1 MLKVILAFRRKSLPR
16 QMAQPIDREDQ
27 LKVISSLIG
36 AEAEPQISGPTFQ
49 RVNVLSGEVATQA
62 KGASSSDAKR
72 ACDVAA
78 AAFPTWSAL
87 GPNARR
93 LLLLKAADILF
104 ARTEEFVEVMM
115 AEIGATRAW
124 AGFNVTLGIGMLRE
138 AAALTTQ
145 VRGETMPSDRPG
157 CFAMS
162 VRKPVG
168 VVLGI
173 APWNGPLVLGVRAI
187 AAPLA
192 CGNTVILKGSE
203 VSPGTHGMIGQIFRD
218 AGFPAGVVNVI
229 LNAPN
234 DAPEVVG
241 EMIAHPAVRRINFTG
256 STATGRVIARMCAE
270 HLKPVVLELGGKAPL
285 IVFDDADLDSAA
297 AAAAFGA
304 FMNSGQIC
312 MSTERIIVHASVADA
327 FVQKLAHKAKALTAG
342 DPRTGANPL
351 GPLIDPKAAIAVT
364 SLIDDAVSK
373 GAMLHGEADHD
384 KALMSAR
391 LVTGVTPDMRIYHE
405 ESFGPVTAVITFT
418 EEDDA
423 IRIANDTEFGLT
435 AAVFTQNI
443 SRGLRVA
450 DQIDSGM
457 CHINGPTIH
466 DEAHMPFGGVKASGY
481 GRFGGAAGIS
491 EFTEL
496 RWITVDTQQIH
507 YPI

>member
-1 MLKVILAFRRKSLPR
+1 VKITGS
-16 QMAQPIDREDQ
+16 I
-27 LKVISSLIG
+27 IG
-36 AEAEPQISGPTFQ
+36 AEAAPSSGGPVFE
-49 RVNVLSGEVATQA
+49 RIDVLTGEVATRA
-62 KGASSSDAKR
+62 TGAVRDDARR

-78 AAFPTWSAL
+78 AAFPAWAGL
-87 GPNARR
+87 GPTARR
-93 LLLLKAADILF
+93 LLLLKAADVLA
-104 ARTEEFVEVMM
+104 ARTQQFVEMMM

-124 AGFNVTLGIGMLRE
+124 AGFNVHLGVGMLRE

-145 VRGETMPSDRPG
+145 VRGETIPSDRPG

-203 VSPGTHGMIGQIFRD
+203 VSPGTHAMIGEVFRE
-218 AGFPAGVVNVI
+218 AGFPDGVVNVI
-229 LNAPN
+229 LNAPA
-234 DAPEVVG
+234 DAADVVG

-256 STATGRVIARMCAE
+256 STSTGRIIARMSAE
-270 HLKPVVLELGGKAPL
+270 QLKPVVLELGGKAPL
-285 IVFDDADLDSAA
+285 LVFEDADLDEAA

-312 MSTERIIVHASVADA
+312 MSTERLIVHEAVAEA
-327 FVQKLAHKAKALTAG
+327 FVEKLARKAEALKAG
-342 DPRTGANPL
+342 DPRGGAAPL
-351 GPLIDPKAAIAVT
+351 GPLIDPKAA
-364 SLIDDAVSK
+364 DAVAAMVEDAVGK
-373 GAMLHGEADHD
+373 GAKLHGDAGHE
-384 KALMSAR
+384 KAIMSAR
-391 LVTGVTPDMRIYHE
+391 FLTSVTPEMRIYHE
-405 ESFGPVTAVITFT
+405 ESFGPITTVITFS
-418 EEDDA
+418 EEADA

-435 AAVFTQNI
+435 AAVFTKDI

-481 GRFGGAAGIS
+481 GRFGGAAGIA

-496 RWITVDTQQIH
+496 RWITVDTQHVH

>member
-1 MLKVILAFRRKSLPR
+1 VH
-16 QMAQPIDREDQ
+16 
-27 LKVISSLIG
+27 
-36 AEAEPQISGPTFQ
+36 
-49 RVNVLSGEVATQA
+49 
-62 KGASSSDAKR
+62 
-72 ACDVAA
+72 
-78 AAFPTWSAL
+78 L
-87 GPNARR
+87 G
-93 LLLLKAADILF
+93 
-104 ARTEEFVEVMM
+104 V
-115 AEIGATRAW
+115 
-124 AGFNVTLGIGMLRE
+124 GMLRE

-145 VRGETMPSDRPG
+145 VRGETIPSDRPG

-203 VSPGTHGMIGQIFRD
+203 VSPGTHAMIGEVFRE
-218 AGFPAGVVNVI
+218 AGFPDGVVNVI
-229 LNAPN
+229 LNAPA
-234 DAPEVVG
+234 DAADVVG

-256 STATGRVIARMCAE
+256 STSTGRIIARMSAE
-270 HLKPVVLELGGKAPL
+270 QLKPVVLELGGKAPL
-285 IVFDDADLDSAA
+285 LVFEDADLDEAA

-312 MSTERIIVHASVADA
+312 MSTERLIVHEAVAEA
-327 FVQKLAHKAKALTAG
+327 FVEKLARKAEALKAG
-342 DPRTGANPL
+342 DPRGGAAPL
-351 GPLIDPKAAIAVT
+351 GPLIDPKAA
-364 SLIDDAVSK
+364 DAVAAMVEDAVGK
-373 GAMLHGEADHD
+373 GAKLHGDASHE
-384 KALMSAR
+384 KAIMSAR
-391 LVTGVTPDMRIYHE
+391 FLTSVTPEMRIYHE
-405 ESFGPVTAVITFT
+405 ESFGPITTVITFS
-418 EEDDA
+418 EEADA

-435 AAVFTQNI
+435 AAVFTKDI

-481 GRFGGAAGIS
+481 GRFGGAAGIA

-496 RWITVDTQQIH
+496 RWITVDTQHVH

>member
-1 MLKVILAFRRKSLPR
+1 LEDGLKF
-16 QMAQPIDREDQ
+16 AQ
-27 LKVISSLIG
+27 SLIG
-36 AEAEPQISGPTFQ
+36 AETTT
-49 RVNVLSGEVATQA
+49 RVDAAVFDRIDALTGEVATRVQ
-62 KGASSSDAKR
+62 GADKADARR
-72 ACDVAA
+72 ACDIAA
-78 AAFPTWSAL
+78 AAFPDWAAL

-93 LLLLKAADILF
+93 MLLLRAADVLA
-104 ARTEEFVEVMM
+104 ARSEDFVTTMM

-124 AGFNVTLGIGMLRE
+124 AGFNVHLGVGMLRE

-145 VRGETMPSDRPG
+145 VRGETIPSDRAG

-173 APWNGPLVLGVRAI
+173 APWNGPLVLGVRAV

-203 VSPGTHGMIGQIFRD
+203 VSPGTHAMIGEVFRD
-218 AGFPAGVVNVI
+218 AGFPDGVVNVI
-229 LNAPN
+229 LNAPA
-234 DAPEVVG
+234 DAADVVG

-256 STATGRVIARMCAE
+256 STHTGRIIARMCAE
-270 HLKPVVLELGGKAPL
+270 QLKPVVLELGGKAPL
-285 IVFDDADLDSAA
+285 IVFEDADLDEAA

-312 MSTERIIVHASVADA
+312 MSTERLIVHEAVAADFIA
-327 FVQKLAHKAKALTAG
+327 KLAQKTTMLKAA
-342 DPRTGANPL
+342 DPRDGIAPL
-351 GPLIDPKAAIAVT
+351 GPLIDPKAAATVAT
-364 SLIDDAVSK
+364 LIDDALAK
-373 GAMLHGEADHD
+373 GAKLHGDATHD
-384 KALMSAR
+384 QAIMSACF
-391 LVTGVTPDMRIYHE
+391 LTGVTPDMRLYHE
-405 ESFGPVTAVITFT
+405 ESFGPVTTVMTFT
-418 EEDDA
+418 EEADA

-450 DQIDSGM
+450 DRLDTGM
-457 CHINGPTIH
+457 CHVNGPTIH

-481 GRFGGAAGIS
+481 GRFGGAAGIA

-496 RWITVDTQQIH
+496 RWITVDTQHVH

>member
-1 MLKVILAFRRKSLPR
+1 MKGRLVEEMVRMPRTCGRDNLKLAR
-16 QMAQPIDREDQ
+16 
-27 LKVISSLIG
+27 SLIG
-36 AEAEPQISGPTFQ
+36 ADTSPRKDAAMFDRIDVMT
-49 RVNVLSGEVATQA
+49 GEVATRA
-62 KGASSSDAKR
+62 EGATTADARR

-78 AAFPTWSAL
+78 GAFPAWAAL

-93 LLLLKAADILF
+93 LLLLKAADALA
-104 ARTEEFVEVMM
+104 ARTEDFVATMM

-124 AGFNVTLGIGMLRE
+124 AGFNVHLGVGMLRE

-187 AAPLA
+187 ATPLA

-203 VSPGTHGMIGQIFRD
+203 VSPATHAMIGDVFRD
-218 AGFPAGVVNVI
+218 AGFPDGVVNVI
-229 LNAPN
+229 LNAPA
-234 DAPEVVG
+234 DAGEIVG
-241 EMIAHPAVRRINFTG
+241 EMIRHPAVRRVNFTG
-256 STATGRVIARMCAE
+256 STGTGRKIALLCAE
-270 HLKPVVLELGGKAPL
+270 QLKPVVLELGGKAPL
-285 IVFDDADLDSAA
+285 IVFEDADLDEAA

-312 MSTERIIVHASVADA
+312 MSTERLIVHEKVADA
-327 FVQKLAHKAKALTAG
+327 FVAKLKEKAKTLVAG
-342 DPRTGANPL
+342 DPRQGGTPL
-351 GPLIDPKAAIAVT
+351 GPLIDAKAATAV
-364 SLIDDAVSK
+364 SAMIDEAVSK
-373 GAMLHGEADHD
+373 GAALHGGAGHD
-384 KALMSAR
+384 KAIMSAR
-391 LVTGVTPDMRIYHE
+391 FLTGVTPEMRIYHE
-405 ESFGPVTAVITFT
+405 ESFGPVTTVVTFA
-418 EEDDA
+418 EEDEA
-423 IRIANDTEFGLT
+423 VRIANDTEFGLT
-435 AAVFTQNI
+435 AAVFTRDI

-450 DQIDSGM
+450 DRLDTGM
-457 CHINGPTIH
+457 CHVNGPTIH

-481 GRFGGAAGIS
+481 GRFGGAAGIA

-496 RWITVDTQQIH
+496 RWITVDTEHVH